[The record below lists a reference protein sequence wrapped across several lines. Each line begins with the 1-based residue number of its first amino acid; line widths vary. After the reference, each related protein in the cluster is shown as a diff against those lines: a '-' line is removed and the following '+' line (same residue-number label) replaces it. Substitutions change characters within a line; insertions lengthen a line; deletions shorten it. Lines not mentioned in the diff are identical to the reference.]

1 MKQAKRFAM
10 HLALVLMLSSAG
22 IHLQAQ
28 NTYSEGQ
35 MAINGGISYGFD
47 VEELGIRAGL
57 TYFLN
62 EDMRVGGDFTYWL
75 IDSPSGMSFTYL
87 EINGN
92 FNYIF
97 YQEDDLMLY
106 GIGALGIH
114 YASVSYDNGD
124 WAPDDYSDTDLGLG
138 LGVGLEYN
146 LGGISL
152 FAEPKIF
159 LSGFDQAKFNIGVRY
174 YL

>member
-1 MKQAKRFAM
+1 MKQVKRFAM
-10 HLALVLMLSSAG
+10 HLTLVVMLSFAG
-22 IHLQAQ
+22 LHLQAQ
-28 NTYSEGQ
+28 DFSEGQ
-35 MAINGGISYGFD
+35 MAINAGISYGFD
-47 VEELGIRAGL
+47 VEDLGIRAGA

-62 EDMRVGGDFTYWL
+62 ENMRVGGDLTYWL
-75 IDSPSGMSFTYL
+75 LDSPSGVSFTYL

-97 YQEDDLMLY
+97 YKEDDLMLY

-114 YASVSYDNGD
+114 YASVSYDNG
-124 WAPDDYSDTDLGLG
+124 AFLEDYSDTDLALG